1 MATALPN
8 RRDKTR
14 AQRIRDFLMTGPSP
28 SLPAPQDG
36 TERLATNC
44 RERFQ
49 YAQPLSDVFDLTLDY
64 SEQHA
69 PPSARAICRKRCLGV
84 LISAH

>member
-1 MATALPN
+1 MAIALPN

-36 TERLATNC
+36 TERLAANC

-49 YAQPLSDVFDLTLDY
+49 YAQALSNVFDLTLDY
-64 SEQHA
+64 SEQT
-69 PPSARAICRKRCLGV
+69 RASIGQGVYRERSLGV